1 MIAGAYTYTVNGLAP
16 CPAESATV
24 TVAINTP
31 PDPGTDGTIT
41 LCSSDPAVSLFA
53 QLGGTPDAGGAW
65 IGPSAVVGDSFDPA
79 TMAAGA
85 YTYTV
90 SSVAP
95 CPALTSEVLVIINP
109 MPDAGIAGG
118 LTLCSSSPTTNLVDG
133 LNGSPDAGGIW
144 TAPDG
149 GPSNGTFT
157 PGSGIAGSYTY
168 TVNGSSPCPSVAAQ
182 VVVTVVTNPDAGT
195 PGSATLCATDAALL
209 LFTELGGTPDAGGT
223 WSGPSAVIGGLYD
236 PATMNPGAYTYT
248 ITVPPPCVNASSTVT
263 ITEVAPPN
271 AGNDGAITLCISSPA
286 TSLFAALGGAAQ
298 AGGSWSGPSTVTTG
312 QFDPATMDAGVYTYT
327 VSGTAPC
334 PNDAATVTV
343 TVVSAPDAGTP
354 GTATLCNTDT
364 SIDLFTEL
372 GGTPDLG
379 GTWSG
384 PSAVIGGLYDPA
396 TMDPGVYTYTIT
408 VPPPCVNASSTVTIT
423 EVAPPNAGND
433 GAITL
438 CISSPAIS
446 LFAALGGA
454 AQAGGSWSGPSTVTT
469 GQFDPAT
476 MDAGV
481 YTYTV
486 NGTAPCPNDAATV
499 TVTVVSAPDAG
510 TPGTA
515 TLCSTDTSIDLLTEL
530 GGTPDLGGTW
540 SGPSAVIGGLYDPA
554 TMDPGVYTYTITVPP
569 PCVNASSTVTITEVA
584 PPNAGNDG
592 AITLCISSPA
602 TSLFAALGGAAQAG
616 GSWSGPS
623 TVTAG
628 QFDPATMDAGVY
640 TYTVNGTAP
649 CPNDAATV
657 TVTVVSAP
665 DAGTPGT
672 ATLCSTDTS
681 IDLFTELGGTP
692 DLGGTWSGPSAVIG
706 GLYDPATM
714 DPGVYSYTITVP
726 APCVNVS
733 STVEVT
739 TVQAPDAGVDG
750 ALTLCITG
758 ATAPLV
764 DGLGGSPDVG
774 GAWSGPSTVTNGQF
788 LPATM
793 LAGTYN
799 YTVAG
804 QAPCPA
810 DIASVMVSVSSEPDP
825 GGPGF
830 LSICASDE
838 TTDLFERLEGSPDA
852 GGVWAMPDGA
862 VFSGLLDPASMPSGV
877 YTYSITVPPP
887 CMSVS
892 STVTVEV
899 VLPPDAGE
907 DGTLTLCATG
917 GPEALFGSLGG
928 NPDPNGSWSTGT
940 GAPWTGIFD
949 PNTDSPGDLVYTVN
963 GTSPCPQDIAVVSV
977 SVIAPPVPGTDDIVN
992 LCITGSPVDL
1002 FPALGTADPA
1012 GVWTTSTG
1020 AAFTGVFTPSMDQAG
1035 DFTYSVAGTAPCP
1048 AASAVI
1054 TVNVITDADAGAD
1067 GANTLCVSNPPSP
1080 LFNLLGGT
1088 PDAGGDW
1095 FDPFGNAVNGT
1106 FDPASQIAGI
1116 YTYVVAVPA
1125 PCLNDTSVVTIA
1137 ITQEVNAGLDGSVT
1151 LCSDDGSIELFD
1163 GLGGAPDLGG
1173 TWSGPGGSSSGLFTP
1188 ASDLPGT
1195 YQYTVTASAPCPNA
1209 VAMVEVTVH
1218 PLPDAGADGS
1228 LSVCPGSSVI
1238 DLFSLL
1244 GGSPDTGG
1252 AWIGPTGLSGTGT
1265 FTPSEDIPGTYTYI
1279 VAGTAPC
1286 PDASASAT
1294 VTIHVVPQPDA
1305 GPDAFTCTLGTSMT
1319 AEGDWVSGTWSGPS
1333 GISFG
1338 DVSSGSTSVAALQ
1351 GGTYTLTWSTLSAE
1365 GCTAMDTV
1373 SITFTDDIIPVVSA
1387 TDAVCNGSC
1396 DGSASVLATGGNT
1409 IAGAYDYVWSD
1420 AAAGNVAQATGLCA
1434 GTYSVTVLDAN
1445 GCNATATFTIGEPEP
1460 LVIDAIFDVDE
1471 TCPGTCDGQVVVQD
1485 PEGALYSIDGGEN
1498 VQAANSFNGLCPG
1511 EYAVMM
1517 QDASG
1522 CTSYGVALIGSP
1534 MPVEAAFLINPDT
1547 LFIDEPTAD
1556 LINTSSSN
1564 ATTFLWDFGTGD
1576 TSTETSPSYSFPGGL
1591 GATYT
1596 VCLTAMDANGCTDSV
1611 CAPIQVFDLLLVHVA
1626 NAFTPNGDGFNDG
1639 FAPVFNQPW
1648 VSDYEF
1654 LIFDR
1659 WGERIFESRTVDEQW
1674 TGRYGSDVV
1683 ETEVY
1688 VWKLTC
1694 KDQLTGELIER
1705 IGHVSVLK

>member
-1 MIAGAYTYTVNGLAP
+1 
-16 CPAESATV
+16 
-24 TVAINTP
+24 
-31 PDPGTDGTIT
+31 
-41 LCSSDPAVSLFA
+41 
-53 QLGGTPDAGGAW
+53 
-65 IGPSAVVGDSFDPA
+65 
-79 TMAAGA
+79 
-85 YTYTV
+85 
-90 SSVAP
+90 
-95 CPALTSEVLVIINP
+95 
-109 MPDAGIAGG
+109 
-118 LTLCSSSPTTNLVDG
+118 
-133 LNGSPDAGGIW
+133 
-144 TAPDG
+144 
-149 GPSNGTFT
+149 
-157 PGSGIAGSYTY
+157 
-168 TVNGSSPCPSVAAQ
+168 
-182 VVVTVVTNPDAGT
+182 
-195 PGSATLCATDAALL
+195 
-209 LFTELGGTPDAGGT
+209 
-223 WSGPSAVIGGLYD
+223 VIGGLYD
-236 PATMNPGAYTYT
+236 PATMNPG
-248 ITVPPPCVNASSTVT
+248 
-263 ITEVAPPN
+263 
-271 AGNDGAITLCISSPA
+271 
-286 TSLFAALGGAAQ
+286 
-298 AGGSWSGPSTVTTG
+298 
-312 QFDPATMDAGVYTYT
+312 
-327 VSGTAPC
+327 
-334 PNDAATVTV
+334 
-343 TVVSAPDAGTP
+343 
-354 GTATLCNTDT
+354 
-364 SIDLFTEL
+364 
-372 GGTPDLG
+372 
-379 GTWSG
+379 
-384 PSAVIGGLYDPA
+384 
-396 TMDPGVYTYTIT
+396 VYTYTIT
-408 VPPPCVNASSTVTIT
+408 VP
-423 EVAPPNAGND
+423 
-433 GAITL
+433 L
-438 CISSPAIS
+438 
-446 LFAALGGA
+446 
-454 AQAGGSWSGPSTVTT
+454 
-469 GQFDPAT
+469 
-476 MDAGV
+476 
-481 YTYTV
+481 
-486 NGTAPCPNDAATV
+486 
-499 TVTVVSAPDAG
+499 
-510 TPGTA
+510 
-515 TLCSTDTSIDLLTEL
+515 
-530 GGTPDLGGTW
+530 
-540 SGPSAVIGGLYDPA
+540 
-554 TMDPGVYTYTITVPP
+554 
-569 PCVNASSTVTITEVA
+569 
-584 PPNAGNDG
+584 
-592 AITLCISSPA
+592 
-602 TSLFAALGGAAQAG
+602 
-616 GSWSGPS
+616 
-623 TVTAG
+623 
-628 QFDPATMDAGVY
+628 
-640 TYTVNGTAP
+640 
-649 CPNDAATV
+649 
-657 TVTVVSAP
+657 
-665 DAGTPGT
+665 
-672 ATLCSTDTS
+672 
-681 IDLFTELGGTP
+681 
-692 DLGGTWSGPSAVIG
+692 
-706 GLYDPATM
+706 
-714 DPGVYSYTITVP
+714 
-726 APCVNVS
+726 PCVNVS

-739 TVQAPDAGVDG
+739 TVQAPDAGDDG

-758 ATAPLV
+758 APALLF

-774 GAWSGPSTVTNGQF
+774 GTWSGPSTVTNGQF
-788 LPATM
+788 VPSTM
-793 LAGTYN
+793 LAGTYS
-799 YTVAG
+799 YTVTG
-804 QAPCPA
+804 QTPCPA
-810 DIASVMVSVSSEPDP
+810 DVASVVVSVSSEPDP
-825 GGPGF
+825 GGPGL
-830 LSICASDE
+830 LSICASDNA
-838 TTDLFERLEGSPDA
+838 TDLFERLEGSPDA

-887 CMSVS
+887 CTSVS

-907 DGTLTLCATG
+907 DGTLALCATG
-917 GPEALFGSLGG
+917 APEALFGSLGG
-928 NPDPNGSWSTGT
+928 APDPNGSWSTGT

-949 PNTDSPGDLVYTVN
+949 PNTDSPGDLVYTVS
-963 GTSPCPQDIAVVSV
+963 GTSPCPQDIAIVTVSL
-977 SVIAPPVPGTDDIVN
+977 IAPPVPGTDDIVN

-1002 FPALGTADPA
+1002 FPTLGTADPA

-1020 AAFTGVFTPSMDQAG
+1020 AAFTGVFTPGMDQAG
-1035 DFTYSVAGTAPCP
+1035 DFTYSVAGTPPCP

-1067 GANTLCVSNPPSP
+1067 GTITLCGSNPPSP

-1106 FDPASQIAGI
+1106 FDPSSQIAGI
-1116 YTYVVAVPA
+1116 YTYIVAVPA
-1125 PCLNDTSVVTIA
+1125 PCVNDTSVVTIA

-1163 GLGGAPDLGG
+1163 GLGGAPDPGG
-1173 TWSGPGGSSSGLFTP
+1173 SWNGPGGSSNGLFTP
-1188 ASDLPGT
+1188 ATDLPGT

-1228 LSVCPGSSVI
+1228 LSVCPGSAAI

-1265 FTPSEDIPGTYTYI
+1265 FTPSEDIPGTYTYT
-1279 VAGTAPC
+1279 VTGTAPC

-1305 GPDAFTCTLGTSMT
+1305 GPDAFTCTLGTSLT

-1333 GISFG
+1333 GITFG
-1338 DVSSGSTSVAALQ
+1338 DVSSGSTSVGALQ

-1365 GCTAMDTV
+1365 GCAAMDTV

-1409 IAGAYDYVWSD
+1409 IAGAYDYDWSD

-1471 TCPGTCDGQVVVQD
+1471 TCPGTCDGQVVLQD
-1485 PEGALYSIDGGEN
+1485 PEGTLYSIDGGEN

-1511 EYAVMM
+1511 EYTVMM
-1517 QDASG
+1517 QDANG
-1522 CTSYGVALIGSP
+1522 CTSYGVAVIGSP
-1534 MPVEAAFLINPDT
+1534 MPVEAAFLFNPDT

-1564 ATTFLWDFGTGD
+1564 ATTFLWDFGTGN

-1611 CAPIQVFDLLLVHVA
+1611 CASIQVFDLLLVHVA

-1654 LIFDR
+1654 LIFNR